1 MNRPRP
7 TDPTPGGT
15 GEPGPR
21 PFILSLVLLLSVW
34 GVAAAATPSAEG
46 AGSDA
51 TRHLRL
57 TATFP
62 AADTVVTE
70 PPDEIRLWFSESPE
84 MNGTAVR
91 LADAGGGLVPT
102 SDAVADEEDP
112 RQVFILPREPLAPGE
127 YTVHWRVIA
136 QDGHAQNGT
145 FGFEI
150 RGP

>member
-1 MNRPRP
+1 MSQRDPRTPIPEGARPAAVR
-7 TDPTPGGT
+7 
-15 GEPGPR
+15 R
-21 PFILSLVLLLSVW
+21 MAAILVLLISAA
-34 GVAAAATPSAEG
+34 VAPSLPISDAQGAEEG
-46 AGSDA
+46 AL
-51 TRHLRL
+51 HLRL
-57 TATFP
+57 TATSP

-70 PPDEIRLWFSESPE
+70 PPEEVRLWFSEAPE
-84 MNGTAVR
+84 MKGTAVR

-102 SDAVADEEDP
+102 SDAAAEEEDP
-112 RQVFILPREPLAPGE
+112 RQVFILPREPLGPGE